1 MLYKR
6 QSHCV
11 YICDYHLV
19 IVSKYRRK
27 IFNKGVFAYFNTRL
41 AEINK
46 YYPDIEFKKVNHD
59 KDHLHLLISIP
70 PKMSVSK
77 VVNLIKS
84 NMAKDLKQKFPFIKD
99 TYWGTNSVWSSGYFI
114 STVGINSSV
123 IEKYIEQQGKE
134 DSGQAML
141 ELG

>member
-1 MLYKR
+1 MLYKK

-19 IVSKYRRK
+19 LVSKYRKK
-27 IFNKGVFAYFNTRL
+27 IFNKGVFAYFNIRL

-46 YYPDIEFKKVNHD
+46 YYPEIEFKKVNHD
-59 KDHLHLLISIP
+59 SDHIHLLISIP
-70 PKMSVSK
+70 PKMSVSR

-84 NMAKDLKQKFPFIKD
+84 NMAKDLKQKFLFLKKV
-99 TYWGTNSVWSSGYFI
+99 YWGTNSVWSSGYFI

-123 IEKYIEQQGKE
+123 IEKYIEKQGKE